1 MKQGRAAAAP
11 PDSGFYHANN
21 AKGTGLGETIPQP
34 QLGPNTTFLRF
45 RPTMRNVFGGLSFNL
60 TRVAA
65 EGAPGTSSHDCY
77 DRSGGRRGE
86 TSTWCRTYQCV
97 QSPTAAP
104 SPLCAC
110 APVCVLFT
118 GVFVCFAADC
128 CSRAPQ
134 HLSGFPGRKHASCST
149 VTFDSLRSETAHQ
162 FAYYVLKNPPSVPKS
177 KGGKNPLKRQCLEI
191 DSCYC
196 AVPSGAFAREQKRV
210 NIL

>member
-77 DRSGGRRGE
+77 DRSGGRREGGRAGGNLNLVPHI
-86 TSTWCRTYQCV
+86 S
-97 QSPTAAP
+97 
-104 SPLCAC
+104 
-110 APVCVLFT
+110 VCT
-118 GVFVCFAADC
+118 I
-128 CSRAPQ
+128 S
-134 HLSGFPGRKHASCST
+134 
-149 VTFDSLRSETAHQ
+149 
-162 FAYYVLKNPPSVPKS
+162 
-177 KGGKNPLKRQCLEI
+177 
-191 DSCYC
+191 
-196 AVPSGAFAREQKRV
+196 
-210 NIL
+210 

>member
-86 TSTWCRTYQCV
+86 NLNLVPHISVCTISYRSSVAAWCVRACV
-97 QSPTAAP
+97 
-104 SPLCAC
+104 CFVHWC
-110 APVCVLFT
+110 VCVF
-118 GVFVCFAADC
+118 
-128 CSRAPQ
+128 CSWLLLARSATP
-134 HLSGFPGRKHASCST
+134 LWFPGEETRFLLHCNIWFITIRNST
-149 VTFDSLRSETAHQ
+149 SVRLLC
-162 FAYYVLKNPPSVPKS
+162 LKKSSQRPKEQ
-177 KGGKNPLKRQCLEI
+177 GGKKSTKEALPWNWQLLLC
-191 DSCYC
+191 C
-196 AVPSGAFAREQKRV
+196 AIWCICQGTEKG
-210 NIL
+210 